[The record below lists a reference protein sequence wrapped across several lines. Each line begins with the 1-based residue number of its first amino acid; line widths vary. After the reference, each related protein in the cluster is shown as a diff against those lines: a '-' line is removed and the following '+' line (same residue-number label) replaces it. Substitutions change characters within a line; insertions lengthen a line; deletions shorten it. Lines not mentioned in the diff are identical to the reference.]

1 MNTAQ
6 LSEILTAHLELS
18 ISPVAVLLHPNHNLE
33 LDKYRPDKPLRSYCH
48 GIMTAARGQTLYL
61 LEKDIICKSGAA
73 TLGFSNYSE
82 EMLSGSKHYN
92 AGVFGSIQAAKNAVA
107 GAYKLED
114 GSTSAIFL
122 RPLSQADD
130 NYQVILI
137 PANAEQIMFIL
148 VADKYDTG
156 GRTEISMATGFQGV
170 CGDVTAY
177 SIQTGK
183 VNFSVTGFGDRLR
196 CGLDPELM
204 VVSIPA
210 GRASIIGKNL
220 EAMSSKIMAKYKKAR
235 DAKKGKSSL

>member
-1 MNTAQ
+1 MMNTAQ
-6 LSEILTAHLELS
+6 LSEILTTHLELS
-18 ISPVAVLLHPNHNLE
+18 ISPVAVSLHPNHNLE
-33 LDKYRPDKPLRSYCH
+33 LEKYRPDKPLRSYCH
-48 GIMTAARGQTLYL
+48 GIMTAALGQTLYL

-122 RPLSQADD
+122 RPLSQADN

-210 GRASIIGKNL
+210 GRVSIIVKNL
-220 EAMSSKIMAKYKKAR
+220 EAMSSKIMATYKKAW
-235 DAKKGKSSL
+235 DAKTRKS

>member
-6 LSEILTAHLELS
+6 LSEILTAHLKLS
-18 ISPVAVLLHPNHNLE
+18 ISPVAVSLQPNHNLE

-73 TLGFSNYSE
+73 TLGFSSYSE
-82 EMLSGSKHYN
+82 EMLSGSMHYN

-122 RPLSQADD
+122 RPLSQADN

-210 GRASIIGKNL
+210 GRASIIGNNL

-235 DAKKGKSSL
+235 DAKKEKR

>member
-1 MNTAQ
+1 MDNAQ
-6 LSEILTAHLELS
+6 LSEILTTHLELS
-18 ISPVAVLLHPNHNLE
+18 ISPVAVSLHPNQNAELE
-33 LDKYRPDKPLRSYCH
+33 KYRPNKTLRSYCH
-48 GIMTAARGQTLYL
+48 GIMTAARGQTVYL
-61 LEKDIICKSGAA
+61 LEKDIACKSGAA
-73 TLGFSNYSE
+73 TLGFSGYSE
-82 EMLSGSKHYN
+82 DMLSGSKHYN
-92 AGVFGSIQAAKNAVA
+92 AGVFGTLEAAKNAVA

-114 GSTSAIFL
+114 GSTRAIFL
-122 RPLSQADD
+122 RPLSQADH

-137 PANAEQIMFIL
+137 PANAEQVMYIL

-210 GRASIIGKNL
+210 DRAFIIGKHL
-220 EAMSSKIMAKYKKAR
+220 ESLSSKIMAKYKKAR
-235 DAKKGKSSL
+235 DAKK

>member
-1 MNTAQ
+1 MMNTAQ

-18 ISPVAVLLHPNHNLE
+18 ISPVAVSLHRNQNLE
-33 LDKYRPDKPLRSYCH
+33 LEKYRPDKPLRSYCH
-48 GIMTAARGQTLYL
+48 GIMTAAHGKTVYL
-61 LEKDIICKSGAA
+61 LENDIMCKSGAA
-73 TLGFSNYSE
+73 TLGFSSYSD
-82 EMLSGSKHYN
+82 EMLSGHKHYT

-107 GAYKLED
+107 GACKLED
-114 GSTSAIFL
+114 GSTKAIFL
-122 RPLSQADD
+122 RPLSQADN

-156 GRTEISMATGFQGV
+156 GRTEISMATGFQGI

-196 CGLDPELM
+196 CGLAPELM
-204 VVSIPA
+204 VVSIPGA
-210 GRASIIGKNL
+210 RASIIGKNL

-235 DAKKGKSSL
+235 DAKKGKR

>member
-1 MNTAQ
+1 MMNTAQ
-6 LSEILTAHLELS
+6 LSEILNAHLELS
-18 ISPVAVLLHPNHNLE
+18 ISPVAVSLHPDHNLE
-33 LDKYRPDKPLRSYCH
+33 LEKYRPDKPLRSYCH
-48 GIMTAARGQTLYL
+48 GIMTAANGQIVYL
-61 LEKDIICKSGAA
+61 LENDIMCKSGAA
-73 TLGFSNYSE
+73 TLGFSNYSD
-82 EMLSGSKHYN
+82 EMLSGNKHYN

-107 GAYKLED
+107 GAYKLEG

-122 RPLSQADD
+122 RPLSQADN

-156 GRTEISMATGFQGV
+156 GRTEISMATGFQGI

-196 CGLDPELM
+196 CGLEPELM

-210 GRASIIGKNL
+210 DRASIIGNNL
-220 EAMSSKIMAKYKKAR
+220 EAMSSKMMAKYKKAR
-235 DAKKGKSSL
+235 DAKKRKS